1 MIVARQLILSGR
13 VQRVGFRWFAVEAAE
28 REGVNG
34 WVANTPDG
42 RVEIYVEGDAEA
54 VERFERSV
62 RRGPIAARVDEVE
75 TTVRTP
81 TGRPTGFRARRAD

>member
-13 VQRVGFRWFAVEAAE
+13 VQRVGFRWFAAEAAE
-28 REGVNG
+28 REGVGG
-34 WVANTPDG
+34 WVANTRDG

-75 TTVRTP
+75 TTVHPP
-81 TGRPTGFRARRAD
+81 TGRTTGFQVRR